1 MRPCRARS
9 SLYCVRPPISPTS
22 SSPRSSIA
30 RCSVSSTR
38 PRDRA
43 LSSGREAEEMA
54 GERPGRAWIRPLRL
68 GCGLVLYSYLVT
80 HFTNHALGL
89 ISLEAMATGR
99 EWFLA
104 LWRNPLGTVLLYGAL
119 IVHWLLGLWLIYRRR
134 TLRMPLWEATQI
146 VLGLAVPPL
155 LAAHVVGTRLAYTL
169 YGTDDSYTRLL
180 LAFWVV
186 NPWAGFRQSVLLLIA
201 WAHGCIG
208 LHFWL
213 RLRSWYRRSFPV
225 ILSAWVLVPL
235 LAWLGFAEAGRDV
248 AALARQ
254 PGFVQRVMVK
264 SRAPSAQAR
273 ARLQEIETLLV
284 RATWILLAAT
294 LLARGGREYLSR
306 RHSTITVSYPDGRH
320 AQVPLGWTVLEASR
334 AAGIP
339 HASVCGGRGRCS
351 TCRIRVTGD
360 PAALPAPSPQE
371 QRVLQLI
378 GAPPTVR
385 LACQLRPV
393 RALAVSPL
401 VDAAAG
407 VGVALA
413 RVGSRS
419 GEEREI
425 AVLFADLRG
434 FTRLAE
440 HKLPYDVVFFLN
452 RYFEAVGG
460 GIANQYTGDG
470 VMALFGVASSPEQ
483 ACRQALQAAGAMIGS
498 VEELGRSFGAELG
511 EPLRLGVG
519 IHTGPA
525 VVGEMGYGETRYLTA
540 VGDTVHV
547 ASRLEALTKE
557 YHCDLVVSEE
567 VMTRAG
573 VDARAHPRHE
583 LTVRN
588 REAPLRIVVVDDARR
603 LAVSEATT
611 GGRT

>member
-1 MRPCRARS
+1 
-9 SLYCVRPPISPTS
+9 
-22 SSPRSSIA
+22 
-30 RCSVSSTR
+30 
-38 PRDRA
+38 
-43 LSSGREAEEMA
+43 MA
-54 GERPGRAWIRPLRL
+54 GERPGRAWMRPLRL

-89 ISLEAMATGR
+89 ISLDAMASGR

-104 LWRNPLGTVLLYGAL
+104 LWRNPLGSVVLYGAL

-134 TLRMPLWEATQI
+134 TLRMPLWEASQI

-169 YGTDDSYTRLL
+169 YGTDDPYTRVL

-186 NPWAGFRQSVLLLIA
+186 NPWAAFRQSVLLLIA

-213 RLRSWYRRSFPV
+213 RLRPWYRRSFPV

-254 PGFVQRVMVK
+254 PGFVQRLMVE
-264 SRAPSAQAR
+264 SRAPSAQAQ
-273 ARLQEIETLLV
+273 ARLQEIQALLA
-284 RATWILLAAT
+284 RTTWILLAAT

-306 RHSTITVSYPDGRH
+306 RRSTIKVSYPDGQH

-351 TCRIRVTGD
+351 TCRVRVAGD
-360 PAALPAPSPQE
+360 PAALPTPSPQE
-371 QRVLQLI
+371 QRVLQRI
-378 GAPPTVR
+378 GAPPAVR

-393 RALAVSPL
+393 RDLAVTPL

-407 VGVALA
+407 VSVALA

-452 RYFEAVGG
+452 RYFEAVGRAIAEAG

-470 VMALFGVASSPEQ
+470 VMALFGVASGPEQ
-483 ACRQALQAAGAMIGS
+483 ACRQALQASGAMIAR

-573 VDARAHPRHE
+573 VDTRAHPRHE

-603 LAVSEATT
+603 LAVAST

>member
-1 MRPCRARS
+1 M
-9 SLYCVRPPISPTS
+9 
-22 SSPRSSIA
+22 
-30 RCSVSSTR
+30 
-38 PRDRA
+38 
-43 LSSGREAEEMA
+43 
-54 GERPGRAWIRPLRL
+54 ERPGRAWIRPLRL
-68 GCGLVLYSYLVT
+68 ACGLVLYSYLVT
-80 HFTNHALGL
+80 HFTNHAFGL
-89 ISLEAMATGR
+89 ISLDAMASGR

-104 LWRNPLGTVLLYGAL
+104 LWRNPIGTAVLYGAL

-134 TLRMPLWEATQI
+134 TLRMPPWEATQI

-169 YGTDDSYTRLL
+169 FGTDDPYTRLL
-180 LAFWVV
+180 LSFWVV
-186 NPWAGFRQSVLLLIA
+186 NPWAGFRQSVLLLVA
-201 WAHGCIG
+201 WTHGCIG

-213 RLRSWYRRSFPV
+213 RLRPWYRRSFPV

-254 PGFVQRVMVK
+254 PGFVQRVMAE
-264 SRAPSAQAR
+264 SRVPPAQAR

-284 RATWILLAAT
+284 RTTWILLAAT

-306 RHSTITVSYPDGRH
+306 RRSTIKVSYPGGRGV
-320 AQVPLGWTVLEASR
+320 QVPLGWTVLDASR

-351 TCRIRVTGD
+351 TCRIRVAGD
-360 PAALPAPSPQE
+360 PAALPVQSPQE
-371 QRVLQLI
+371 QRVLQRI
-378 GAPPTVR
+378 GAPPPVR
-385 LACQLRPV
+385 LACQLRPIRDLSV
-393 RALAVSPL
+393 TPL
-401 VDAAAG
+401 VDASAG
-407 VGVALA
+407 AGVALA
-413 RVGSRS
+413 PMGSRN

-452 RYFEAVGG
+452 RYFEAVGRAIAEAG

-470 VMALFGVASSPEQ
+470 VMALFGVASGPEQ
-483 ACRQALQAAGAMIGS
+483 ACRQALQASGAMIAR
-498 VEELGRSFGAELG
+498 VEELGRSLGAELG

-557 YHCDLVVSEE
+557 YHCDLVVSEK

-573 VDARAHPRHE
+573 VDAGAHPRHE

-603 LAVSEATT
+603 LAVGEVTT
-611 GGRT
+611 GRRT

>member
-1 MRPCRARS
+1 
-9 SLYCVRPPISPTS
+9 
-22 SSPRSSIA
+22 
-30 RCSVSSTR
+30 
-38 PRDRA
+38 
-43 LSSGREAEEMA
+43 MA
-54 GERPGRAWIRPLRL
+54 VERPGRAWIRPLRL
-68 GCGLVLYSYLVT
+68 SCGLVLYFYLLT

-89 ISLEAMATGR
+89 ISLDAMASGR

-104 LWRNPLGTVLLYGAL
+104 LWRNPLGTVVLYGAL

-134 TLRMPLWEATQI
+134 TLRMPFWEASQI
-146 VLGLAVPPL
+146 LLGLAVPPL
-155 LAAHVVGTRLAYTL
+155 LASHVVGTRLAHSL
-169 YGTDDSYTRLL
+169 FGAEDSYTRLL
-180 LAFWVV
+180 LTFWVV

-201 WAHGCIG
+201 WIHGCIG

-213 RLRSWYRRSFPV
+213 RLRPWYRRSFTV
-225 ILSAWVLVPL
+225 ILSAWVLVPV
-235 LAWLGFAEAGRDV
+235 LAWLGFAEAGRHV
-248 AALARQ
+248 ATLARE
-254 PGFVQRVMVK
+254 PGFTQRVMAE
-264 SRAPSAQAR
+264 SRMPPAQAR
-273 ARLQEIETLLV
+273 ARLQEIETRLV
-284 RATWILLAAT
+284 RTTWILLAAT
-294 LLARGGREYLSR
+294 LLARAGREFLSR
-306 RHSTITVSYPDGRH
+306 RRSTIRVSYPGGQY

-351 TCRIRVTGD
+351 TCRVRVAGD
-360 PAALPAPSPQE
+360 PMELPAPSPQE
-371 QRVLQLI
+371 QRVLQRI
-378 GAPPTVR
+378 GAPPPVR
-385 LACQLRPV
+385 LACQLRPT
-393 RALAVSPL
+393 RDLAVTPL
-401 VDAAAG
+401 VEVAAG
-407 VGVALA
+407 VGLALA
-413 RVGSRS
+413 SLGSRN

-452 RYFEAVGG
+452 RYFEAVGRAIAEAG

-470 VMALFGVASSPEQ
+470 VMALFGVASGPEL
-483 ACRQALQAAGAMIGS
+483 ACRQALQASGAMIAR

-557 YHCDLVVSEE
+557 YHCDLVVSEQ

-603 LAVSEATT
+603 LVVGEATT
-611 GGRT
+611 GRGT